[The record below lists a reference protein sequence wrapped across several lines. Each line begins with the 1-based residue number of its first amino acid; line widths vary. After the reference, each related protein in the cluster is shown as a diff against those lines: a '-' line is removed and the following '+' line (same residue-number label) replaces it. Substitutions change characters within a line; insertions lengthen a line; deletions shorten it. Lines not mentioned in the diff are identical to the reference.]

1 MKEGASQNWSGLVH
15 IPGPSDGRHRS
26 NSVPGLPCNTFQGLF
41 YFAELPQDSCLYLR
55 NLFLCWLMILY
66 FNFSMIYHTTNL
78 LEILDNTSKSLWELS
93 NMEVSE
99 KYMKC
104 MKDSM
109 AFSWNRTC
117 LKMVIFTF
125 LCARSH
131 FLIKF
136 QWSCLSFSL
145 LVDVFFLKLII
156 LCYKNELWQLMI
168 SPWVMSADQQSHA

>member
-1 MKEGASQNWSGLVH
+1 MGDTGPTQSQGSLATHSKASAILQNYFKTLVFT
-15 IPGPSDGRHRS
+15 SETYF
-26 NSVPGLPCNTFQGLF
+26 SVGWWFSISTFQW
-41 YFAELPQDSCLYLR
+41 YIIQQ
-55 NLFLCWLMILY
+55 I
-66 FNFSMIYHTTNL
+66 

-117 LKMVIFTF
+117 LKMVVFTF

-145 LVDVFFLKLII
+145 LVDVFFLKLKNI